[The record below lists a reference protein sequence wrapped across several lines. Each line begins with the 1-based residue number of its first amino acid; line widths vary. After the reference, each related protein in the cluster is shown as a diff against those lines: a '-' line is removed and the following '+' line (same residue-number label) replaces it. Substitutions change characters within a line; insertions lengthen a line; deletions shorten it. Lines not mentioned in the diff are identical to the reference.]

1 MEIPEVR
8 YAKTADGTHIAFQV
22 FGQGPRDLVYLP
34 GFISNLL
41 LNWELPG
48 KAHILDR
55 LARFARVIVIDHRGT
70 GLSDRLPPGQLPPL
84 ETQMDD
90 LTAVMDAVHIRK
102 AHLFGDEDGAELCV
116 LFAASYPER
125 VESLSVYALTPR
137 LFRADGYPFG
147 RDEEDGRARF
157 EERMALWDR
166 GWGIEAAREDYE
178 FAAPSIA
185 NDEEEVKRW
194 ARYLQL
200 SASPG
205 SAVAMMRMWLDTD
218 IRAVLPIVRV
228 PTLVLTRSDMVTHRS
243 RDVARWVADQIGGAR
258 FAEVPGRDLA
268 SWVGDTD
275 ALIDEVEGFV
285 TGVKGGTSSERVLST
300 VLFTDLVGST
310 ERAAELGDSRWKELL
325 ASHQTIVRA
334 ELARHRGREI
344 DTAGDGFFAIFDGPA
359 RAVRCARAAIDAV
372 RPLGLEVRAGVHTG
386 EVEVSR
392 GDVRGIAVH
401 IGARVAS
408 MARPNEILV
417 SSTVRDLVAGS
428 GLAFEDEG
436 EHDLKGVPDRW
447 HLYRVVHETAGSSS
461 PPRP

>member
-1 MEIPEVR
+1 VEIPEVR

-22 FGQGPRDLVYLP
+22 FGQGPRDLIYVP
-34 GFISNLL
+34 GFISNVL

-48 KAHILDR
+48 MAHILDR
-55 LARFARVIVIDHRGT
+55 LARFARVVAIDHRGT

-84 ETQMDD
+84 ETQMED

-102 AHLFGDEDGAELCV
+102 AHLFGDEDGAELCA
-116 LFAASYPER
+116 LFAASHPER

-137 LFRADGYPFG
+137 LFRADDYPFG
-147 RDEEDGRARF
+147 RDEVDGRA
-157 EERMALWDR
+157 ELAERMALWDR

-178 FAAPSIA
+178 FAAPSVA

-205 SAVAMMRMWLDTD
+205 SAVAMMQMWLDTD
-218 IRAVLPIVRV
+218 IRAVLPTVSV
-228 PTLVLTRSDMVTHRS
+228 PTLVLTRSDAPNDRPQA
-243 RDVARWVADQIGGAR
+243 ARWVADQIGGAR

-285 TGVKGGTSSERVLST
+285 TGVKGGTSSERVLAT
-300 VLFTDLVGST
+300 ILFTDLVGST
-310 ERAAELGDSRWKELL
+310 QRAADLGDSRWKELL

-334 ELARHRGREI
+334 ELAKHRGREI

-372 RPLGLEVRAGVHTG
+372 RSLDLEVRAGVHTG

-417 SSTVRDLVAGS
+417 TSTVRDLVAGS
-428 GLAFEDEG
+428 GLGFEDDG
-436 EHDLKGVPDRW
+436 EHDLKGVPERW
-447 HLYRVVHETAGSSS
+447 RLYRVVSETAGSKWA
-461 PPRP
+461 PKL

>member
-1 MEIPEVR
+1 MDIPEVR

-90 LTAVMDAVHIRK
+90 LTAVMDTVHIRR
-102 AHLFGDEDGAELCV
+102 AHLFGDEDGAELCA

-137 LFRADGYPFG
+137 LFRADDYPFG
-147 RDEEDGRARF
+147 SDEAEARARL

-166 GWGIEAAREDYE
+166 GWGIQAAREDYE
-178 FAAPSIA
+178 YAAPSVA
-185 NDEEEVKRW
+185 NDDEEVKRW

-205 SAVAMMRMWLDTD
+205 SAVAMMQMWLDTD
-218 IRAVLPIVRV
+218 IRAVLPTVRV
-228 PTLVLTRSDMVTHRS
+228 PTLVVTRSDPPHDRAQ
-243 RDVARWVADQIGGAR
+243 VARWVADQIDGAR

-275 ALIDEVEGFV
+275 AVIDEVEEFV
-285 TGVKGGTSSERVLST
+285 TGVKGGTSTERVLAT
-300 VLFTDLVGST
+300 VLFTDVVGST
-310 ERAAELGDSRWKELL
+310 ERAVELGDARWKELL
-325 ASHQTIVRA
+325 ASHQTMVRA
-334 ELARHRGREI
+334 ELATYRGREV

-372 RPLGLEVRAGVHTG
+372 RSLGLEIRAGVHTG
-386 EVEVSR
+386 EVEASR
-392 GDVRGIAVH
+392 GDVRGVAVH
-401 IGARVAS
+401 IGARVA
-408 MARPNEILV
+408 AIAGPNEILV
-417 SSTVRDLVAGS
+417 TSTVRDLVAGS
-428 GLAFEDEG
+428 GLAFEDDG
-436 EHDLKGVPDRW
+436 EHDLKGVPERW
-447 HLYRVVHETAGSSS
+447 RLYRVVSEPAGSSS

>member
-1 MEIPEVR
+1 VEIPEVR

-22 FGQGPRDLVYLP
+22 FGQGPRDLVYVP
-34 GFISNLL
+34 GFISNVL

-48 KAHILDR
+48 MARILDR
-55 LARFARVIVIDHRGT
+55 LARFARVVVIDHRGT

-90 LTAVMDAVHIRK
+90 LTAVMDTVHFRR

-125 VESLSVYALTPR
+125 VESLSVYAITPR
-137 LFRADGYPFG
+137 LLSSDGYPFG
-147 RDEEDGRARF
+147 RDEADRL
-157 EERMALWDR
+157 EERIALWDR
-166 GWGIEAAREDYE
+166 AWGIEAAREDYE
-178 FAAPSIA
+178 FAAPSVA

-205 SAVAMMRMWLDTD
+205 SAVAMLQMWLDTD
-218 IRAVLPIVRV
+218 IRAVVPTVRV
-228 PTLVLTRSDMVTHRS
+228 PTLVLTRSDLPHDRLQ
-243 RDVARWVADQIGGAR
+243 VARWVADQIDGAR
-258 FAEVPGRDLA
+258 VAELPGRDLA

-285 TGVKGGTSSERVLST
+285 TGVKGGTSSQRVLAT

-310 ERAAELGDSRWKELL
+310 ERAFELGDTRWKELL
-325 ASHQTIVRA
+325 ASHQSLVRA
-334 ELARHRGREI
+334 ELARHRGREV

-359 RAVRCARAAIDAV
+359 RAVRCAEASIEAV
-372 RPLGLEVRAGVHTG
+372 RSLGLEIRAGVHTG
-386 EVEVSR
+386 EVEISR
-392 GDVRGIAVH
+392 GDVLGIAVH
-401 IGARVAS
+401 IGARVSS

-417 SSTVRDLVAGS
+417 TSTVRDLVAGS
-428 GLAFEDEG
+428 GLVFEDHG
-436 EHDLKGVPDRW
+436 EHDLKGVPERW
-447 HLYRVVHETAGSSS
+447 RLYRVVSGTAGSDA
-461 PPRP
+461 PPVL